1 MFLPT
6 LTGQRHNM
14 LNKKTVFA
22 NQYTM
27 WILGLLLLL
36 GLGGAFWNNYYQ
48 HKDVSNQIA
57 LDDASNFVHSVS
69 QFRNF
74 YTSSILPRLRER
86 GVVITHDYH
95 NIPNSV
101 PLPATFTTDFGEYMS
116 AESLSYKVRLF
127 SDLPFAWREGGGIQ
141 DDFEAHAMTQL
152 RANPNEPVWRFEE
165 QNGQTVLRYAI
176 SDVLTQTCVSCH
188 NSYPGTPKNDW
199 KVGDVRGVLEVARP
213 ISGLNKTLEESA
225 QKTFAIMIS
234 MALMA
239 FLFISFILNRLR
251 KALQESQRL
260 VNEKTQINQKLNHEI
275 ELKDALT
282 KDLHLATNQALES
295 SKMKSEFL
303 ANMSH
308 EFRTPMNGIIGMSE
322 LLKETPLN
330 PQQTDWLK
338 TISQS
343 ANSLLKLLNDILDF
357 SKIES
362 GKLALT
368 LKPFALKP
376 LLLSVIKS
384 IEPQAIEKG
393 LALNIHLTDNLP
405 DYILSDE
412 MRIRQILLNLIE
424 NAIKFTHRGSIQI
437 QVMLD
442 NENPQQLKITVQDT
456 GVGIP
461 EFAKEKL
468 FKAFSQ
474 VDGSTTRLYGGTGLG
489 LSMTKKLVYLLGG
502 TIGFDSQEGSGSNFW
517 FTLKLTKALNTAQI
531 QPRPEGIIHILLVED
546 NPVNAKIALALLKKL
561 NYSADTAE
569 NGAIALE
576 KLATGHYDLVL
587 MDCQMPVKDGY
598 QTTQELRLWDNMISK
613 TPVIAITANAL
624 PDDEEK
630 CYRAGMDDY
639 ISKPINPKV
648 LAEKLTFWH
657 AHINAQKS

>member
-1 MFLPT
+1 M
-6 LTGQRHNM
+6 H
-14 LNKKTVFA
+14 NKKTIFA
-22 NQYTM
+22 NQYSM
-27 WILGLLLLL
+27 WILGLLLLI
-36 GLGGAFWNNYYQ
+36 GLGGTFWNNYYQ

-57 LDDASNFVHSVS
+57 LDDASNFIHSVS

-74 YTSSILPRLRER
+74 YTASILPRLRER
-86 GVVITHDYH
+86 GLTITHDYH

-127 SDLPFAWREGGGIQ
+127 SDLPFAWRETGGIK
-141 DDFEAHAMTQL
+141 DDFEAHAITQL
-152 RANPNEPVWRFEE
+152 RANPSEPVWRFEE
-165 QNGQTVLRYAI
+165 DKGQTILRYAI
-176 SDVLTQTCVSCH
+176 ADVLTESCVSCH

-199 KVGDVRGVLEVARP
+199 KIGDVRGVLEVARP
-213 ISGLNKTLEESA
+213 ISGLNKTLEQSA
-225 QKTFAIMIS
+225 QKTFAIMVS
-234 MALMA
+234 MAVMA
-239 FLFISFILNRLR
+239 LLFISLILHRLR

-282 KDLHLATNQALES
+282 KDLHLATDQALES
-295 SKMKSEFL
+295 SKMKTEFL

-330 PQQTDWLK
+330 TQQADWLS
-338 TISQS
+338 TISAS

-362 GKLALT
+362 GKLNLT
-368 LKPFALKP
+368 LKPFELKP
-376 LLLSVIKS
+376 LLMSVIKS
-384 IEPQAIEKG
+384 LEPSATEKG
-393 LALNIHLTDNLP
+393 LSLDMQVADNLP
-405 DYILSDE
+405 DWILSDE
-412 MRIRQILLNLIE
+412 MRIRQILLNLID

-489 LSMTKKLVYLLGG
+489 LSMTQKLVYLLGG
-502 TIGFDSQEGSGSNFW
+502 TIGFDSQEGSGSRFW
-517 FTLKLTKALNTAQI
+517 FTLKLTKALNSTQTE
-531 QPRPEGIIHILLVED
+531 PRPDGIIHILLVED
-546 NPVNAKIALALLKKL
+546 NPVNTKIALALLKKL

-576 KLATGHYDLVL
+576 KLATGNYDLVL

-598 QTTQELRLWDNMISK
+598 QTTEELRLWDNVISK

-630 CYRAGMDDY
+630 CYRSGMDDY

-657 AHINAQKS
+657 AHINAQKP